1 MRPIPNQ
8 APFILLPTVICLRQ
22 AGFSLP

>member
-22 AGFSLP
+22 AGFSPP